1 MYTHIHTKGKIN
13 RDREQKSEIMPDI
26 DGDLFRG
33 SGSISAQDAAN
44 CEVNN
49 IGDAV
54 TAVLAD
60 YGWNGEPA
68 GCILLQLSADNE
80 HVAAGSFLAQG
91 SEEKEFVLDTSKI
104 WQDANMGITLTVRLP
119 ELDSFA
125 FNDGGLTSDFLPDEE
140 MVHFFH
146 ATQEGGAARPILT
159 ADLAALGIGRFCIR
173 LVCQLSKAS
182 TRERGAVILVLIG

>member
-1 MYTHIHTKGKIN
+1 
-13 RDREQKSEIMPDI
+13 MPDI

-33 SGSISAQDAAN
+33 SGSISTQDAAN

-80 HVAAGSFLAQG
+80 RVAAGSFLARG

-104 WQDANMGITLTVRLP
+104 WQDANMGITLMVRQP

-125 FNDGGLTSDFLPDEE
+125 FNDGGLTSDFLTDEE

-146 ATQEGGAARPILT
+146 ATLGGGSGETHPDGGPSRPGHRQVLHPAGLSAVQGVYAREGRGDPCP
-159 ADLAALGIGRFCIR
+159 DR
-173 LVCQLSKAS
+173 LK
-182 TRERGAVILVLIG
+182 